1 MEKSVDPVR
10 RTQYMQPISNF
21 IGNVVNVAKEKVMGE
36 TWWLPSS
43 TREIVEIPPKALK
56 ALQEV
61 DRKDI
66 FGIRRGNDEK
76 TSDET
81 FHITMDWKNG
91 KHTLSLCRCSN
102 WEDAYDHFNNL
113 IYFLPLFSF
122 IESRKRL
129 DSLLHCIR
137 RHSLWKPVHI
147 AAMLGIRKYFENLER
162 QESCKI
168 SEQLNQICQPE
179 GRYPLH
185 IAVENCHVD
194 LALYMI
200 NVLKVPISLSDL
212 NGQNVFHYAAGAS
225 PAVVTAL
232 AECEDADKQINVL
245 SKDGYTPLFM
255 SIISCKPTCTTALIK
270 KGAVWDILCN
280 GRSAV
285 HQAMLQDGSKVKDII
300 KTLVEASP
308 DMIRDA
314 EPQTGNSALHI
325 AGNKQALL
333 SLFLVCSNLDLEL
346 RNKAGQ
352 TALHMQVRRGNLGCA
367 LVLLYNG
374 ANPDAQDSNG
384 NTSLHLAVSAL
395 NVDIAKALLVLG
407 ANPNILNHTGDS
419 PRHLAARLGASGRE
433 LLSCLTVGG
442 AERCNAN
449 HRGCVAGC
457 SYRNSVENE
466 VTSDST
472 VRDYSD
478 VLNDFKH
485 EQNIRRVI
493 AEAKSGKKLKFLLSL
508 DGGGIRGLILVQML
522 LFIESLLE
530 KPLISYVDWLAGTST
545 GAFVAA
551 GIAKGKT
558 LRECQM
564 VYLRMKDLL
573 FEDHKRPYDSDAMER
588 HIKEHIG
595 LETRMTDISKPKMII
610 TSVLAQK
617 HPVKLHIFRS
627 YTLPGEDRIPC
638 HDPDSNE
645 EMPLWK
651 VLRCTSAAPTYFTS
665 VDNKFVDGGLIANNP
680 SVDLLSEIQL
690 YKMALEYTKST
701 EELEIGCLLNI
712 GTGRIPDMPIESLNV
727 GIASPIGMV
736 GVLKNLGYMIMD
748 QVTATEGRPVDRA
761 KAWCNEMG
769 IPFFRFSP
777 QMTKD
782 YLLDTK
788 TDREVTWLCAA
799 QRCLLAVAKLFVQ
812 LYLLCLSKRACIGDK
827 CSKYVFPWGMS
838 AFQYELFV
846 QVQVLYDFDAQP
858 DSGELSVSAGEYLS
872 VTRQNVGDGW
882 WEGINSRGE
891 HGLFPQ
897 AYVQVF
903 VVTFTERDERV
914 ALYSVLI
921 VSSSPPPVPPPPLP
935 TGYSDASQSIA
946 VPTARKLSAV
956 GLSSSTNGNSSA
968 PPRTAA
974 GGGGG
979 GSYLNSQFDEFD
991 DDWSDDSQSQGNGS
1005 KTHESSSHEQLGV
1018 TRRSVSSLTS
1028 AEIDPHQEGSASDS
1042 SSKARRKHLKNEV
1055 RSVSARWVSSC
1066 CLLSPCVYVFA
1077 CCPLV
1082 DIDPGAYDDDHHQ
1095 PSRSVDSGL
1104 NRVDRSKKS
1113 ITRFNKFVKSGTE
1126 NFVLNTTKTSQP
1138 VSEKFEICVIMV
1150 ASPQKASKLK
1160 GLKSFMTY
1168 QLMPSFSGIQVCR
1181 RYKHFDWLHEQLI
1194 AKFAVM
1200 LIPPLPEKQV
1210 AGRYEEEFVEHRM
1223 HLLQL
1228 WVTKICRHPVLSQCE
1243 AWMHFLTCTD
1253 EKKWKQGKRKAE
1265 KDEYKDG
1272 NFFFTICCPNRHLD
1286 NSQTESNIESF
1297 ARMGRT
1303 MESALRSFHAIV
1315 QEQAKHMVNSHKRE
1329 CQKYGAAFHALGLS
1343 FELDQNDQCRPLAN
1357 ALKMTADCYD
1367 KISHMYEMQ
1376 PKKYLEPLMDN
1387 FFIYKGMLSLIGD
1400 TVQVHKSA
1408 NAKVRE
1414 HQKLVEDGKATLADA
1429 DLVRS
1434 RAEVVDYTILAEFN
1448 HFRNE
1453 CVFDFNKMIGQF
1465 LLSQIT
1471 FYQGIVDKL
1480 KEAYAHFE

>member
-1 MEKSVDPVR
+1 
-10 RTQYMQPISNF
+10 
-21 IGNVVNVAKEKVMGE
+21 
-36 TWWLPSS
+36 
-43 TREIVEIPPKALK
+43 
-56 ALQEV
+56 
-61 DRKDI
+61 
-66 FGIRRGNDEK
+66 
-76 TSDET
+76 
-81 FHITMDWKNG
+81 
-91 KHTLSLCRCSN
+91 
-102 WEDAYDHFNNL
+102 
-113 IYFLPLFSF
+113 
-122 IESRKRL
+122 
-129 DSLLHCIR
+129 
-137 RHSLWKPVHI
+137 
-147 AAMLGIRKYFENLER
+147 
-162 QESCKI
+162 
-168 SEQLNQICQPE
+168 
-179 GRYPLH
+179 
-185 IAVENCHVD
+185 
-194 LALYMI
+194 
-200 NVLKVPISLSDL
+200 
-212 NGQNVFHYAAGAS
+212 
-225 PAVVTAL
+225 
-232 AECEDADKQINVL
+232 
-245 SKDGYTPLFM
+245 
-255 SIISCKPTCTTALIK
+255 
-270 KGAVWDILCN
+270 
-280 GRSAV
+280 
-285 HQAMLQDGSKVKDII
+285 
-300 KTLVEASP
+300 
-308 DMIRDA
+308 
-314 EPQTGNSALHI
+314 
-325 AGNKQALL
+325 
-333 SLFLVCSNLDLEL
+333 
-346 RNKAGQ
+346 
-352 TALHMQVRRGNLGCA
+352 
-367 LVLLYNG
+367 
-374 ANPDAQDSNG
+374 
-384 NTSLHLAVSAL
+384 
-395 NVDIAKALLVLG
+395 
-407 ANPNILNHTGDS
+407 
-419 PRHLAARLGASGRE
+419 
-433 LLSCLTVGG
+433 
-442 AERCNAN
+442 
-449 HRGCVAGC
+449 
-457 SYRNSVENE
+457 
-466 VTSDST
+466 
-472 VRDYSD
+472 
-478 VLNDFKH
+478 
-485 EQNIRRVI
+485 
-493 AEAKSGKKLKFLLSL
+493 
-508 DGGGIRGLILVQML
+508 
-522 LFIESLLE
+522 
-530 KPLISYVDWLAGTST
+530 
-545 GAFVAA
+545 
-551 GIAKGKT
+551 
-558 LRECQM
+558 
-564 VYLRMKDLL
+564 
-573 FEDHKRPYDSDAMER
+573 
-588 HIKEHIG
+588 
-595 LETRMTDISKPKMII
+595 
-610 TSVLAQK
+610 
-617 HPVKLHIFRS
+617 
-627 YTLPGEDRIPC
+627 
-638 HDPDSNE
+638 
-645 EMPLWK
+645 MPL
-651 VLRCTSAAPTYFTS
+651 T
-665 VDNKFVDGGLIANNP
+665 
-680 SVDLLSEIQL
+680 
-690 YKMALEYTKST
+690 
-701 EELEIGCLLNI
+701 
-712 GTGRIPDMPIESLNV
+712 
-727 GIASPIGMV
+727 
-736 GVLKNLGYMIMD
+736 LK
-748 QVTATEGRPVDRA
+748 
-761 KAWCNEMG
+761 
-769 IPFFRFSP
+769 
-777 QMTKD
+777 
-782 YLLDTK
+782 
-788 TDREVTWLCAA
+788 
-799 QRCLLAVAKLFVQ
+799 
-812 LYLLCLSKRACIGDK
+812 
-827 CSKYVFPWGMS
+827 
-838 AFQYELFV
+838 
-846 QVQVLYDFDAQP
+846 
-858 DSGELSVSAGEYLS
+858 
-872 VTRQNVGDGW
+872 
-882 WEGINSRGE
+882 
-891 HGLFPQ
+891 
-897 AYVQVF
+897 
-903 VVTFTERDERV
+903 
-914 ALYSVLI
+914 I

-991 DDWSDDSQSQGNGS
+991 DDWSDDSQSQTQQQMLFVPDHVRRRSSSGKHSSGNGS

-1138 VSEKFEICVIMV
+1138 VSEKFEICEGANGIQWLSSAQAYSCQV

-1367 KISHMYEMQ
+1367 KISHMYETQ